1 MVGSHRRES
10 RVWLSV
16 QPGPH
21 KLLSH
26 HTALHV
32 SQENWGLLM
41 CVLLVG
47 LLLPRM
53 ALGTGHLRRHS
64 LRLPSSAGARTLWFA
79 SAPVTVSSTR
89 PNPKEPRTVH
99 MYMCSDGGRATSVRP
114 LLSSKSISKG
124 RRTWNSPPLHRELR
138 RFHTSAWLQRQQEA
152 APWTLICRRRDGRQ
166 ARQENNS
173 LFAHARAVATSL
185 THESPS

>member
-89 PNPKEPRTVH
+89 PNPKEPRTVQ
-99 MYMCSDGGRATSVRP
+99 YTCTCVATAVVRP
-114 LLSSKSISKG
+114 ACDPSYILQEHIQGPPHLEFPLYTESYSTTRPHQRLAPAPAGGGALDSHLQTA
-124 RRTWNSPPLHRELR
+124 RRP
-138 RFHTSAWLQRQQEA
+138 TSATREQ
-152 APWTLICRRRDGRQ
+152 
-166 ARQENNS
+166 
-173 LFAHARAVATSL
+173 FALRARARGRDVSD
-185 THESPS
+185 S

>member
-1 MVGSHRRES
+1 M
-10 RVWLSV
+10 

-89 PNPKEPRTVH
+89 PNPKEPRTVQ
-99 MYMCSDGGRATSVRP
+99 YTCTCVATAVVRP
-114 LLSSKSISKG
+114 ACDPSYPPRAYPRAAALGI
-124 RRTWNSPPLHRELR
+124 PPLYTESYSTTRPHQRLAPAPAGGAGALDSHLQTAR
-138 RFHTSAWLQRQQEA
+138 RPTSATREQ
-152 APWTLICRRRDGRQ
+152 
-166 ARQENNS
+166 
-173 LFAHARAVATSL
+173 FALRARARGRDVSD
-185 THESPS
+185 S